1 MEAMEIT
8 FEDVYKISAAI
19 IGPLV
24 AAVVYMYLVNRRD
37 SKKSSVEI
45 RELYKT
51 FIQEQKE
58 NLRNVTSV
66 ITDNKN
72 AVEKLSE
79 AVSKNTEAISHNSR
93 IVDKLFDKITDAT
106 KR

>member
-51 FIQEQKE
+51 FIQEQKD

-72 AVEKLSE
+72 AVERLSD

-93 IVDKLFDKITDAT
+93 VVDKLFDKISNAT